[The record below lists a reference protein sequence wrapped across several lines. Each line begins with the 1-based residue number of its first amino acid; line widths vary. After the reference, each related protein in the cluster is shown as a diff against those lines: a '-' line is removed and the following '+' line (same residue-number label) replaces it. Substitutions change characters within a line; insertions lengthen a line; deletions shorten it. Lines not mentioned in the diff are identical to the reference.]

1 MPKNMP
7 SMPTG
12 AQRGYAQLPT
22 LPAYT
27 PTPQTMMQL
36 QPNADYTTLAMASQ
50 QSGQQLMDRAAARQA
65 AVMAGYQQQIANS
78 RTMGEQ
84 AYRQL
89 QGGQNQVVS
98 DAEATRMRNM
108 GRIDQYGQSMRGDLA
123 AQSQA
128 AMSAA
133 RYAAIKRG
141 LGNTTISDSL
151 MRGQQFDNQRQQM
164 ALEDQLLANRISTD
178 AQLSNAYQAALS
190 NRAQSLNAQ
199 RNQNIGMEN
208 QLFGQRL
215 GYISSIQDDTQSFD
229 RTANLFGLQ
238 QQMLE
243 AERNRIANNPVYAAS
258 LNPPPA
264 WGRLGRTPGV
274 LY

>member
-1 MPKNMP
+1 MPKNML

-12 AQRGYAQLPT
+12 AQRGYSQLPP

-36 QPNADYTTLAMASQ
+36 QPNSDYTTLAMASQ
-50 QSGQQLMDRAAARQA
+50 QAGQQLMDRAAARQA

-89 QGGQNQVVS
+89 QSGQNQVVS

-141 LGNTTISDSL
+141 LGNTTITDSL

-178 AQLSNAYQAALS
+178 TQLSNAYQAALS
-190 NRAQSLNAQ
+190 NRAQALNAQ

-208 QLFGQRL
+208 QLTGQRL

-229 RTANLFGLQ
+229 RTANLFGQ
-238 QQMLE
+238 QQQLLE
-243 AERNRIANNPVYAAS
+243 AERNRIANNPLYAAS
-258 LNPPPA
+258 LNPSTA
-264 WGRLGRTPGV
+264 KLGMPRYHS
-274 LY
+274 LR